1 MEQKPVT
8 VIGGGFSGLV
18 TAYYLVQA
26 GFDVR
31 LFEKEARWGG
41 LLGTHYEPWGLV
53 ETAANGI
60 LNSFELHDLAKNI
73 GVRLLPTRLESRN
86 RYIYRNGPKRWPLT
100 LSESLNLVRS
110 LVRALMKGKA
120 GFAPQ
125 TNETL
130 GHWAERLFGEEVLRY
145 FIEPGQQGIFAGD
158 VRELSAELILKPPS
172 RERGFKRSQGH
183 YHRGTV
189 APEKGMQQ
197 FVDQL
202 VAFLREK
209 GVEMV
214 LNADPEL
221 GTEPNHPHVLCVGPQ
236 AEIGRASCRER
247 V

>member
-110 LVRALMKGKA
+110 LVRALMKEK
-120 GFAPQ
+120 
-125 TNETL
+125 
-130 GHWAERLFGEEVLRY
+130 
-145 FIEPGQQGIFAGD
+145 QG
-158 VRELSAELILKPPS
+158 LLLKPMKLWAIGQKDFS
-172 RERGFKRSQGH
+172 VKRSFDILLNPDS
-183 YHRGTV
+183 RGSLPV
-189 APEKGMQQ
+189 MCGSSRQ
-197 FVDQL
+197 
-202 VAFLREK
+202 
-209 GVEMV
+209 
-214 LNADPEL
+214 N
-221 GTEPNHPHVLCVGPQ
+221 
-236 AEIGRASCRER
+236 
-247 V
+247 